1 MVTMIIA
8 YFVHIKTLCVKI
20 LGLMLFDTMTV
31 TLSTN
36 FGENMTSAYKIT
48 DEKPYPLGCYID
60 YDKSLVVRAVFNGGS
75 KRGITLYRGGNKKN
89 DGFVIELPAD
99 CKRGNIYSA
108 RISGI
113 KDVDSYTE
121 YNLFEDEEYFCDPY
135 AKLVIGLEKFGAE
148 VEDSDIKA
156 KLDNKSLRSD
166 SSSCF
171 DWGKSK
177 APQIPYED
185 SLIYLMHVRGFTKST
200 SSGLPADVRGTFSGI
215 IQKLDYLKSLGVTCI
230 ELMPVYE
237 MNELQDSEK
246 RSGIHSA
253 IKSTKALKGS
263 DVIFSRNGSITNKGS
278 LDHKVNFWG
287 YKRGYYFAPR
297 TSYCVDPSNA
307 ENEVKSFIKTMHENG
322 IEVVLQFY
330 FEADESESI
339 IIDALRYWR
348 CTYRVDGFHVKGA
361 RLPLRN
367 IAKDPLF
374 ADVKIWHEW
383 FDYGDIYGGKPV
395 KKRFLAEYNNTF
407 LNSSRKFLKSDDNTA
422 GDFLKA
428 MIANGC
434 DHGIVNYICNYEG
447 FRLADLVSFEHKRNE
462 ENGENNKDGT
472 DENYSWN
479 CGIEG
484 RTRKKS
490 ILDLRNRQIKNIL
503 TMLILAQGTPMIF
516 SGDEF
521 GNSQGGN
528 NNPYCQDNETGW
540 VDWKALEKN
549 GDILEYVKFLM
560 GVRKAHVM
568 FREPAPFKLMDYI
581 SCGYPDFSCHGR
593 DAWRPDFTAQSHV
606 LGLLYCGLYDKKSD
620 DKSFVYV
627 CYNMCWNKSEIA
639 LPKLPD
645 GESWKL
651 ISDTAC
657 AEQGIGAPSEK
668 RASDPDKVTL
678 SERSVRIY
686 QSFKNKKENKR
697 KSSKKK

>member
-1 MVTMIIA
+1 
-8 YFVHIKTLCVKI
+8 
-20 LGLMLFDTMTV
+20 
-31 TLSTN
+31 
-36 FGENMTSAYKIT
+36 MTSGYKIA

-60 YDKSLVVRAVFNGGS
+60 YDKSLVVRAVFDGGT
-75 KRGITLYRGGNKKN
+75 KRGITLYRKGTGADKKY
-89 DGFVIELPAD
+89 VIELPAD

-113 KDVDSYTE
+113 DDIDGYTE

-135 AKLVIGLEKFGAE
+135 AKHVIGLEKFGDE
-148 VEDSDIKA
+148 VEDSDIRA

-166 SSSCF
+166 SSTCF
-171 DWGKSK
+171 DWGDSK
-177 APQIPYED
+177 APGTSYEN
-185 SLIYLMHVRGFTKST
+185 SFVYLMHVRGFTKSP
-200 SSGLPADVRGTFSGI
+200 SSGLPAGIRGTFSGI
-215 IQKLDYLKSLGVTCI
+215 LHKLDYLKELGVTCI
-230 ELMPVYE
+230 ELMPIYE
-237 MNELQDSEK
+237 MDELQDAEK
-246 RSGIHSA
+246 RGRIHSA
-253 IKSTKALKGS
+253 IKGAKAPKGS

-287 YKRGYYFAPR
+287 YKKGYYFAPR
-297 TSYCVDPSNA
+297 TSYCVDPYNA
-307 ENEVKSFIKTMHENG
+307 EDEVKNFIKTMHENG

-330 FEADESESI
+330 FEEDESESI

-395 KKRFLAEYNNTF
+395 KKRFLAEYNDAF
-407 LNSSRKFLKSDDNTA
+407 LYSSRKFLKSDDNTA
-422 GDFLKA
+422 SDFLRV

-434 DHGIVNYICNYEG
+434 DHGIINYICNYEG

-484 RTRKKS
+484 RTRKKG
-490 ILDLRNRQIKNIL
+490 ILDLRNRQMKNIL
-503 TMLILAQGTPMIF
+503 SMLFLAQGTPMIF

-528 NNPYCQDNETGW
+528 NNPYCQDNEIGW
-540 VDWKALEKN
+540 VDWKAFDRN
-549 GDILEYVKFLM
+549 MDIYDYVRFLIGM
-560 GVRKAHVM
+560 RKTHIM

-593 DAWRPDFTAQSHV
+593 EAWRPDFTAQSHV
-606 LGLLYCGLYDKKSD
+606 LGLLYCGLYDKGAD
-620 DKSFVYV
+620 DKSFIYV
-627 CYNMCWNKSEIA
+627 CYNMCWNESEIA
-639 LPKLPD
+639 LPKLPE
-645 GESWKL
+645 GNGWQL
-651 ISDTAC
+651 VSDTAGEP
-657 AEQGIGAPSEK
+657 ATNTVK
-668 RASDPDKVTL
+668 KASDNDKVTL
-678 SERSVRIY
+678 TERSVRIY
-686 QSFKNKKENKR
+686 RSFEDKKSKKR